1 VRGKV
6 RVHMGQRNRATVG
19 GRIMHS
25 AQCTLAGEAFGMDR
39 ILGSNLPTY
48 LGTLTT
54 TNGLKN

>member
-6 RVHMGQRNRATVG
+6 RVHMGQRNKMTVG

-25 AQCTLAGEAFGMDR
+25 AQCTLTGEAFGMGR

-48 LGTLTT
+48 LPT
-54 TNGLKN
+54 

>member
-6 RVHMGQRNRATVG
+6 RVHMGQRNKMTVG

-25 AQCTLAGEAFGMDR
+25 AQCTLAGEAFGMGR

-48 LGTLTT
+48 LPT
-54 TNGLKN
+54 